1 VGSALQS
8 GLYSSSSAR
17 THEFDPNY
25 FSLAIEV
32 ARRYKESASERET
45 RATVSFPKPSLAII
59 ATLLCGGLGGSVF
72 TYWVNRPKTTIVSY
86 TLSSATIADSESGSV
101 IPGLKVQIGSQDVRN
116 LYTHSIVL
124 TVTKGPQIDSADVA
138 IDFPLSTKFFAEPG
152 IATPSPVH
160 KLDCSK
166 IPSGLICRMSPVRR
180 EDKLPPFRVS
190 VATDEKADPELVTST
205 KGLDLQPAQ
214 ETLTAASKLTTY
226 LESVILVLTVLTTL
240 AGGVLTNWVA
250 KRSTAREAEL
260 AMIAGREAEQAKFQT
275 LRSARRRA
283 LEELARRAKAASGPS
298 EHQS

>member
-1 VGSALQS
+1 M
-8 GLYSSSSAR
+8 
-17 THEFDPNY
+17 
-25 FSLAIEV
+25 
-32 ARRYKESASERET
+32 
-45 RATVSFPKPSLAII
+45 
-59 ATLLCGGLGGSVF
+59 
-72 TYWVNRPKTTIVSY
+72 
-86 TLSSATIADSESGSV
+86 
-101 IPGLKVQIGSQDVRN
+101 RN

-226 LESVILVLTVLTTL
+226 LESVILVLTVLT
-240 AGGVLTNWVA
+240 NWVA